1 MRWRWA
7 KSARSS
13 SRGAKRREGSYRE
26 VLAESQDCACRRCRD
41 CPGCR
46 IRRCEQRGSFLG
58 VAHSKPCGR
67 PCAAVCARRKGAP
80 CKLVTNDALW
90 QSKRPIWGAGSLC
103 DFRDLGILQVP
114 RARGTRNRSRAC
126 HRALFVTKPA
136 GGGLPCRFWL
146 GGDGGRRVCSCR
158 PLRVSGWVPAPAPSV
173 LSLSAPFHCLRRFAP
188 SPSPASSSNPFA
200 APLSPPPSPV
210 LRAAAPAPASRPSA
224 APPQPRPPSS
234 HRSSLRNYSAC
245 GDMAVPIGRV
255 ARYHGR
261 IQSKPPH
268 IAHPACESA
277 AH

>member
-158 PLRVSGWVPAPAPSV
+158 PLRVSGQV
-173 LSLSAPFHCLRRFAP
+173 L
-188 SPSPASSSNPFA
+188 
-200 APLSPPPSPV
+200 
-210 LRAAAPAPASRPSA
+210 APAPAFPRSPLPSIAFVALRRPHLLLHLPIPLQLHFRRRPLPCFAPPLPLPARSPAA
-224 APPQPRPPSS
+224 APPAP
-234 HRSSLRNYSAC
+234 
-245 GDMAVPIGRV
+245 VP
-255 ARYHGR
+255 
-261 IQSKPPH
+261 
-268 IAHPACESA
+268 
-277 AH
+277 